1 MKFLFPTLILTLLNV
16 NLINSLAIFCPNGF
30 DMVAEKC
37 ILTFDG
43 YKMNW
48 FESLQ
53 FCREKNSRLIEI
65 YDIDLSIELK
75 YHLMLKGNYVY
86 K

>member
-1 MKFLFPTLILTLLNV
+1 MKFLYILLLVRLSDSFIIVCPDGFENV
-16 NLINSLAIFCPNGF
+16 GQ
-30 DMVAEKC
+30 KC
-37 ILTFDG
+37 ILTFEG

-65 YDIDLSIELK
+65 YNIDQSIELK
-75 YHLMLKGNYVY
+75 YHLMLKGN
-86 K
+86 